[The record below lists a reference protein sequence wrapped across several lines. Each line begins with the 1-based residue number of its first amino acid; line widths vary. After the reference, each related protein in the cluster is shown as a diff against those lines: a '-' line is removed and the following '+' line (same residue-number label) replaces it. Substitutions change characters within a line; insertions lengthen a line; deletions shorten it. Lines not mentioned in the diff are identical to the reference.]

1 MRKLYLTSVRIDKLV
16 GQLPAKPEELKLAYI
31 PTAADPYEDKWFIEA
46 DRKNLKELGF
56 KFTEV
61 DLKNQTEEKLFE
73 ALKSFDIIFVSGGNT
88 FYLLEKVR
96 ESGFDKI
103 IGNLLDSG
111 VIYVGASAG
120 ATLAGPD
127 IAPVNDL
134 DDPSKAK
141 LENTKG
147 LGLVDFVILPHYG
160 KEKYLSRYQ
169 KIIDDYKDKFKLK
182 TLTDDQAVWVEDNS
196 VRVLEI

>member
-1 MRKLYLTSVRIDKLV
+1 MKRLYLTSVRIDKLV
-16 GQLPAKPEELKLAYI
+16 ELLPSRPEELKLAYI

-46 DRKNLKELGF
+46 DRKNLKELAF
-56 KFTEV
+56 EFTEV
-61 DLKNQTEEKLFE
+61 DLKGQTEETLFE
-73 ALKSFDIIFVSGGNT
+73 TLSRFDIIFVSGGNT

-103 IGNLLDSG
+103 IGKLLDKG
-111 VIYVGASAG
+111 AIYVGASAG

-127 IAPVNDL
+127 ISPVADL

-147 LGLVDFVILPHYG
+147 LVLVNFVILPYYG
-160 KEKYLSRYQ
+160 KEKYMSRYQ
-169 KIIDDYKDKFKLK
+169 GIIDEYKDKFKLK
-182 TLTDDQAVWVEDNS
+182 TLTDDQAVWVENNS
-196 VRVLEI
+196 IMVL

>member
-1 MRKLYLTSVRIDKLV
+1 MKRLYLTSVRIDKLIDL
-16 GQLPAKPEELKLAYI
+16 LPSKPEELKVAYI

-73 ALKSFDIIFVSGGNT
+73 TLKTFDIIFISGGNT

-103 IGNLLDSG
+103 IGKLLDSG

-120 ATLAGPD
+120 ATLVGPD
-127 IAPVNDL
+127 IAPVAAL

-141 LENTKG
+141 LENTNG
-147 LGLVDFVILPHYG
+147 LSLVDFVILPHYG

-169 KIIDDYKDKFKLK
+169 GIIDEYKDKFELK
-182 TLTDDQAVWVEDNS
+182 TLTDEQAVWVEDGS
-196 VRVLEI
+196 VRVM